1 MDIVMHQMEMEKMLD
16 SIVGQLT
23 LEEKIAMI
31 HGAGLFRTG
40 GVDRM
45 KIPPLK
51 MSDGPMGVRNEFGDA
66 EWIPAGNGD
75 DYVSYCPSNSAI
87 AATWNR
93 ELAGRCGQVLGEEAR
108 GRGKDVILAPGIN
121 IKRLPTCGRN
131 FEYFSE
137 DPYLVSELAVPM
149 IQGIE
154 KADVAACVK
163 HFALN
168 NQETE
173 RLWVNVEIEERA
185 LREIYLPAFEAAV
198 RKAGSKSLMG
208 AYNLFRGQHCC
219 ENDALLGEILRKE
232 WQYDGVIISDWGAV
246 HDTKAAAMS
255 PLDIEM
261 SVASDFDRY
270 FLAEPLKKAV
280 MSGEVPEEA
289 IDEKV
294 KHILLLMIR
303 LKMIDVAVELTKDGT
318 ETVKISENPS
328 RNPGCY
334 NAPAHRQ
341 EILEAARESI
351 VLLKNEGGRLPLAPD
366 KMKKVLII
374 GDNAVRQHALGGGS
388 AEIKALYEIAPLM
401 GIKMQLGG
409 NCQVDYV
416 PGYYVPEKET
426 TEHNWQEDSLKDA
439 GPAENGECL
448 GMVEEGGADVAAAGK
463 DGEDRKVD
471 AGGLVE
477 KEQQRRLRE
486 EAVTLAA
493 EYDQVIY
500 VGGLNHDYDLE
511 GQDRENLKLPY
522 EQDALIE
529 ALLQVNPEM
538 IVVMMAG
545 SPVSMGRWAEK
556 AKVILWMSYCGMEG
570 GTALAEILLGKV
582 NPSGKLAETLPER
595 LEDSGA
601 AFFGEFPGR
610 ELTAKEK
617 EQMNAHLTQEYK
629 DGIFVGYR
637 YYEKYGV
644 PVNFCFGHG
653 LSYTQFAYEN
663 MKLEWADD
671 TLLVK
676 VTVKNTGDVAGKEV
690 VQLYVGEATVSPENP
705 VKELKGFEKVDLQP
719 GESRELTLELTK
731 DSFAH
736 YDTEQKKWSVKKGNY
751 VVYLG
756 SSLQDIRLQEE
767 ICM

>member
-1 MDIVMHQMEMEKMLD
+1 MHQMEMEKKLD

-40 GVDRM
+40 EVDRM
-45 KIPPLK
+45 KIPSLK

-149 IQGIE
+149 ILGIE

-219 ENDALLGEILRKE
+219 ENNALLGDILRKE

-270 FLAEPLKKAV
+270 YMAEPLKKAV
-280 MSGEVPEEA
+280 TDGEVPEEA

-294 KHILLLMIR
+294 KHILLLMLR

-334 NAPAHRQ
+334 NTPAHRQ

-351 VLLKNEGGRLPLAPD
+351 VLLKNEGGRLPLAPE
-366 KMKKVLII
+366 KLKKVLVI

-426 TEHNWQEDSLKDA
+426 TEHNWQEDSLKDSEL
-439 GPAENGECL
+439 AEEREAFCGKGE
-448 GMVEEGGADVAAAGK
+448 
-463 DGEDRKVD
+463 
-471 AGGLVE
+471 E

-486 EAVTLAA
+486 EAVALAA

-545 SPVSMGRWAEK
+545 SPVSMGRWAGK
-556 AKVILWMSYCGMEG
+556 AKAILWMGYSGMEG

-582 NPSGKLAETLPER
+582 NPSGKLAESLPEK

-653 LSYTQFAYEN
+653 LSYTQFAYEK
-663 MKLEWADD
+663 MQLEWADD

-676 VTVKNTGDVAGKEV
+676 VTIKNTGDVAGKEV

-736 YDTEQKKWSVKKGNY
+736 YDTEQKKWIVKKGNY